1 MSHRAAEL
9 LNSME
14 EEPEL
19 DEDAEMTTPVTPTFP
34 SIILAGQA
42 DPEEAA
48 LEAKELN
55 KYLLAK
61 SFFDCRE
68 FDRCAAVFLPETI
81 LSSVIRASENMH
93 QPPAPTNDKGKTQLP
108 SLVSTQPTAHSKLR
122 KLSQK
127 SLFLALY
134 AKLMAGEKR
143 KDEDIEM
150 VMGPHDSGKTV
161 NKELVKIHKILHH
174 WFQERDSVSSSPRD
188 GSQGWLEF
196 LYGVVLAKER
206 NEKDA
211 MEYLIRSVQAFPM
224 NWGAWLEIANLVNSY
239 TEVCALRSVSIRSL
253 LTSSSSTHSAAV
265 YLETSTLS
273 SSTSTPP
280 STSTNPRPCCTPK
293 CRPSFASSQLPPSS
307 SPVRP
312 FCRITPRTSYQLN
325 AYSPISSP
333 SILIALTPSIITAI
347 YYTLWV
353 YGRN

>member
-1 MSHRAAEL
+1 
-9 LNSME
+9 ME

-19 DEDAEMTTPVTPTFP
+19 DEDAEMTTPITPTFP
-34 SIILAGQA
+34 SILLAGQT

-48 LEAKELN
+48 LEAREIN

-93 QPPAPTNDKGKTQLP
+93 QQPAAPTNDKAKRQILSKPKAHTKLP
-108 SLVSTQPTAHSKLR
+108 

-174 WFQERDSVSSSPRD
+174 WFQERDSVSASSRD

-206 NEKDA
+206 NERDA

-239 TEVCALRSVSIRSL
+239 TEVCL
-253 LTSSSSTHSAAV
+253 L
-265 YLETSTLS
+265 LS
-273 SSTSTPP
+273 MS
-280 STSTNPRPCCTPK
+280 
-293 CRPSFASSQLPPSS
+293 
-307 SPVRP
+307 
-312 FCRITPRTSYQLN
+312 RIYC
-325 AYSPISSP
+325 
-333 SILIALTPSIITAI
+333 
-347 YYTLWV
+347 
-353 YGRN
+353 

>member
-1 MSHRAAEL
+1 
-9 LNSME
+9 ME
-14 EEPEL
+14 EKPEL
-19 DEDAEMTTPVTPTFP
+19 DEDAEMTTPITPTFP
-34 SIILAGQA
+34 NIILAGQS

-48 LEAKELN
+48 LEAREIN

-93 QPPAPTNDKGKTQLP
+93 QQPAAGPQDKGKTQMPSPQTPKLKPHAKLP
-108 SLVSTQPTAHSKLR
+108 

-174 WFQERDSVSSSPRD
+174 WFQERDSVSASSRD
-188 GSQGWLEF
+188 GSQGWLEY

-239 TEVCALRSVSIRSL
+239 TEVCFNLLLLILRPLLNAQPAQHSLPPSPTQRLLLHLPPSHLPRPLSIVTHAALPSSGPSSRFPNQRLPPYMFRPAL
-253 LTSSSSTHSAAV
+253 LPLQRLPQRRAPILRPPLQASSSSRQPGPLQQH
-265 YLETSTLS
+265 
-273 SSTSTPP
+273 
-280 STSTNPRPCCTPK
+280 
-293 CRPSFASSQLPPSS
+293 
-307 SPVRP
+307 
-312 FCRITPRTSYQLN
+312 
-325 AYSPISSP
+325 
-333 SILIALTPSIITAI
+333 LIRHGFTAEIIFLGAF
-347 YYTLWV
+347 V
-353 YGRN
+353 

>member
-1 MSHRAAEL
+1 
-9 LNSME
+9 ME

-19 DEDAEMTTPVTPTFP
+19 DEDAEMTTPVTPTLP
-34 SIILAGQA
+34 NIIAGQA

-48 LEAKELN
+48 LEAREIN

-93 QPPAPTNDKGKTQLP
+93 QQPSAPTNDKGKIQIP
-108 SLVSTQPTAHSKLR
+108 SLVSPKTKAHAKLR

-174 WFQERDSVSSSPRD
+174 WFQERDSVSASSPD

-239 TEVCALRSVSIRSL
+239 TEVCALRSASIRSL

-265 YLETSTLS
+265 YLATSTPS

-293 CRPSFASSQLPPSS
+293 FRPSFASSQPPPSS
-307 SPVRP
+307 
-312 FCRITPRTSYQLN
+312 
-325 AYSPISSP
+325 
-333 SILIALTPSIITAI
+333 
-347 YYTLWV
+347 
-353 YGRN
+353 

>member
-1 MSHRAAEL
+1 
-9 LNSME
+9 ME
-14 EEPEL
+14 EDPEV
-19 DEDAEMTTPVTPTFP
+19 DHDAEMTTPVTSTFP
-34 SIILAGQA
+34 NIIIAGQS

-48 LEAKELN
+48 LEAREIN

-93 QPPAPTNDKGKTQLP
+93 EQPTAPTQDKGKTQLP
-108 SLVSTQPTAHSKLR
+108 SPQSPNPKTHTKLP

-174 WFQERDSVSSSPRD
+174 WFQERVVVSASSRD
-188 GSQGWLEF
+188 GSQGWLEY

-239 TEVCALRSVSIRSL
+239 TEVR
-253 LTSSSSTHSAAV
+253 
-265 YLETSTLS
+265 
-273 SSTSTPP
+273 
-280 STSTNPRPCCTPK
+280 
-293 CRPSFASSQLPPSS
+293 FAHFLHYAPH
-307 SPVRP
+307 
-312 FCRITPRTSYQLN
+312 Y
-325 AYSPISSP
+325 
-333 SILIALTPSIITAI
+333 
-347 YYTLWV
+347 
-353 YGRN
+353 